1 MKTLAE
7 IKAMNM
13 EQRNALQEEL
23 FALVLTNEIEKVKAF
38 LQEYPLK
45 ESFYEEHIEDEDKDR
60 FYLFQVERVLAKAAV
75 AYEKYKD
82 PAMIEFLQEWGL
94 RIDFHTK
101 RGENTLTDYIFE
113 NGGEDENVI
122 KYLVDKG
129 LTCEKRDERKDHSGW
144 TPMHWWAMCNDYKSI
159 EIAVTKAGA
168 KVDARDKRGQTPLFA
183 AVKVKPEAYKT
194 TQLLIELGANVN
206 AYALI
211 GTPLDVAQ
219 GARNKKLLKDAGAM
233 TSAQIERKFKLPQRE
248 LVESTM
254 PEDERNRII
263 EEYSKLVSD
272 TIKKARE
279 SKADKTINKS
289 TKEIKK

>member
-1 MKTLAE
+1 MKTLEE

-45 ESFYEEHIEDEDKDR
+45 ESFYEENIKGQTGT
-60 FYLFQVERVLAKAAV
+60 YPLFGVERVLAKAAV

-94 RIDFHTK
+94 KIDYHTK
-101 RGENTLTDYIFE
+101 RGENTLTDYIE
-113 NGGEDENVI
+113 QNGGEDENVI

-144 TPMHWWAMCNDYKSI
+144 TPMHWWAMNNDYKSI

-168 KVDARDKRGQTPLFA
+168 NVDVLDKFGKTPLFHS
-183 AVKVKPEAYKT
+183 VKESSAYKA
-194 TQLLIELGANVN
+194 TQMLIELGANVN
-206 AYALI
+206 YYDGAF
-211 GTPLDVAQ
+211 TPLDKAQ
-219 GARNKKLLKDAGAM
+219 GARNKKLLKDAGAK
-233 TSAQIERKFKLPQRE
+233 SADRDLRYIVEEVLLAFGVDCANRKSFDENYHKLTKEQRAE
-248 LVESTM
+248 KDKLI
-254 PEDERNRII
+254 NQRIA
-263 EEYSKLVSD
+263 EMMSK
-272 TIKKARE
+272 KKA
-279 SKADKTINKS
+279 K
-289 TKEIKK
+289 